1 MIAISGYKII
11 EKIYDGVETG
21 VYRAQ
26 PDLEENTVIIKILKA
41 KYPTLK
47 EITQLRHEYDISKN
61 LDFAGIIKTYK
72 LENYQNGLFLVLED
86 LGGLDLKKF
95 IDTHKID
102 LKDFC
107 EIALQLTDALT
118 VLYEHHIIHKDI
130 KPHNIIIQPIT
141 KQVKITDFSIAS
153 RLSRE
158 NPTINNHNGME
169 GTLTYISPEQT
180 GRMNRSIDYRTDFYS
195 LGVTF
200 YEMLTGEVPFK
211 SSEPIELVH
220 AHIAKKPIPPIE
232 LNPEIPQVISDIVMK
247 LLAKTAEDRYQSALG
262 IKADLEICLNE
273 LQNTGSISNF
283 TPGQEDLFAQFVI
296 HQKLYGR
303 ETEVATLMAAFERA
317 SQGSAEMMLVSGYS
331 GIGKSSLV
339 NEVHKPIVRDRG
351 YFISGKFDQF
361 KRNIPYASVIEAFQD
376 LIRQLLTETSA
387 KIANWK
393 EKLLNALGENGQVI
407 TEVLP
412 DVELI
417 IGEQP
422 DVPKLGATESQNRFN
437 RVFQNFIHVFSTKE
451 HPLVLFLDDLQW
463 ADSASLKLIQ
473 LLITDPDSQYLLFI
487 GAYRDNEV
495 SPTHP
500 LILTLEEIQKLGSTI
515 NNIVLTPLDISHV
528 RELVADTLHDQINRS
543 QPLADLVFH
552 KTQGNPFFLTQLLQ
566 SLYEEKLLIFD
577 FNAACWQWN
586 IEQIQGIGITDYS
599 VVQLLAKNI
608 QKLPESTQ
616 RVLKLAACIGNTFN
630 LDVLAI
636 VNQKSQSETAE
647 NLWSSLQAGLIL
659 PLNEAYK
666 IPLSFDENK
675 SGALILQDFKVSYKF
690 LHDRVQQAAYSLI
703 PEADKKETHLKIGQL
718 LLEKTNPEERQ
729 ENIFALVNQ
738 LNFGTDLI
746 TTDAE
751 KYELAELNLIAGQKA
766 KLANAYEAARKYL
779 SVALALLP
787 ENSWQNQYELALAL
801 YVEAVEVEYL
811 NINFEEAEKLSEV
824 VIANAK
830 TLLEKIRI
838 YENKILFHIAQNQ
851 MSAAIDLSLQVL
863 GMLGEHLSQSPP
875 PPELIIEDFAE
886 LPEMVDPYKLA
897 TMRIL
902 MTLASAAIAGNPSLL
917 VPIAF
922 SMINLCIKYG
932 NSVIAVYGYALYGVM
947 LCGFLGDIDS
957 GYRFGKLALKLLDQF
972 NTRELKAKIGN
983 LVNGFV
989 IPWKAH
995 ARETIQPMRESIQ
1008 IGLETGDIEYA
1019 CYNAT
1024 TYSAYIFYVGESL
1037 DFVNQQQSKYI
1048 DMMLKLQQEIQLYY
1062 AQIFRQI
1069 VLNFQGKSEDTL
1081 VLVGSSFNEVEML
1094 PIFLENNHFIL
1105 NFLVYFGKSL
1115 LGYFFKDYQQAVE
1128 NAMLAEKYTAAIAGF
1143 IHVTEHNFYYSLAL
1157 LAAYS
1162 DVDNSLQDQY
1172 MQQVDKNQ
1180 QAMQV
1185 WAEKAPANNQHKYDL
1200 IKAEKARVLGNIGEA
1215 MEYYDR
1221 AIKAAKEQ
1229 RYIQEEALANELA
1242 AEFYFSRD
1250 KDKVATTYLTDAYYG
1265 YIHWGATA
1273 KVKDLELRYPKIFS
1287 QILAREK
1294 FSIDLD
1300 RTTSLTTAVGTFA
1313 LDLTT
1318 VMKASQTLSRE
1329 ILLNDLI
1336 EKLMKIV
1343 MENAGAQNSCLILD
1357 KKGKLVVEAMVFV
1370 EQNDIVLF
1378 PSIPLEESETLPLSL
1393 INYVAR
1399 TKENVVL
1406 KDAGREGNFITDTY
1420 IVKAKPKS
1428 ILCVPIINQGTLVG
1442 ILYLENNLTAG
1453 AFTPER
1459 LEVLRI
1465 LSTQAAISLRN
1476 AMLYANLETATEE
1489 LKVANSQLEDYSRTL
1504 EEKVETRTL
1513 ELKDKNLHLH
1523 QAITELQQTQAQ
1535 LIQTEKMS
1543 SLGQLVAGI
1552 AHEINNPVNF
1562 IHGNILHATEYI
1574 DGLLNL
1580 VNLYQE
1586 QYPNSTPKIQEE
1598 IEAIDL
1604 EFLSEDLPKVLDSM
1618 QIGSERIR
1626 QIVLSLR
1633 NFSRL
1638 DEADMKQV
1646 DIHEG
1651 IDSTLLILQ
1660 HRLKAKSDHSEIQI
1674 IKEYGDLPKIEC
1686 YPGQLNQ
1693 VFMNIVSNAIDV
1705 LEEYDSKR
1713 SKSERQQN
1721 PCTIRIHTDLKDSN
1735 QVKISIADNGSGMS
1749 EKVRSKIFDPFF
1761 TTKSVGAGT
1770 GLGLSISYQIVAEK
1784 HRGHLECISA
1794 PGKGAEFIITIPV
1807 QQEGNN

>member
-1 MIAISGYKII
+1 M
-11 EKIYDGVETG
+11 
-21 VYRAQ
+21 
-26 PDLEENTVIIKILKA
+26 
-41 KYPTLK
+41 
-47 EITQLRHEYDISKN
+47 
-61 LDFAGIIKTYK
+61 
-72 LENYQNGLFLVLED
+72 
-86 LGGLDLKKF
+86 
-95 IDTHKID
+95 
-102 LKDFC
+102 
-107 EIALQLTDALT
+107 
-118 VLYEHHIIHKDI
+118 
-130 KPHNIIIQPIT
+130 
-141 KQVKITDFSIAS
+141 
-153 RLSRE
+153 
-158 NPTINNHNGME
+158 
-169 GTLTYISPEQT
+169 
-180 GRMNRSIDYRTDFYS
+180 
-195 LGVTF
+195 
-200 YEMLTGEVPFK
+200 
-211 SSEPIELVH
+211 
-220 AHIAKKPIPPIE
+220 
-232 LNPEIPQVISDIVMK
+232 
-247 LLAKTAEDRYQSALG
+247 
-262 IKADLEICLNE
+262 
-273 LQNTGSISNF
+273 
-283 TPGQEDLFAQFVI
+283 
-296 HQKLYGR
+296 
-303 ETEVATLMAAFERA
+303 
-317 SQGSAEMMLVSGYS
+317 
-331 GIGKSSLV
+331 
-339 NEVHKPIVRDRG
+339 
-351 YFISGKFDQF
+351 
-361 KRNIPYASVIEAFQD
+361 
-376 LIRQLLTETSA
+376 
-387 KIANWK
+387 
-393 EKLLNALGENGQVI
+393 
-407 TEVLP
+407 
-412 DVELI
+412 
-417 IGEQP
+417 
-422 DVPKLGATESQNRFN
+422 
-437 RVFQNFIHVFSTKE
+437 
-451 HPLVLFLDDLQW
+451 
-463 ADSASLKLIQ
+463 
-473 LLITDPDSQYLLFI
+473 
-487 GAYRDNEV
+487 
-495 SPTHP
+495 
-500 LILTLEEIQKLGSTI
+500 
-515 NNIVLTPLDISHV
+515 
-528 RELVADTLHDQINRS
+528 
-543 QPLADLVFH
+543 
-552 KTQGNPFFLTQLLQ
+552 
-566 SLYEEKLLIFD
+566 
-577 FNAACWQWN
+577 
-586 IEQIQGIGITDYS
+586 
-599 VVQLLAKNI
+599 
-608 QKLPESTQ
+608 
-616 RVLKLAACIGNTFN
+616 
-630 LDVLAI
+630 
-636 VNQKSQSETAE
+636 
-647 NLWSSLQAGLIL
+647 WSSLQAGLIL

-675 SGALILQDFKVSYKF
+675 SGALILQDFQVSYKF

-703 PEADKKETHLKIGQL
+703 PETDKKETHLKIGQL

-738 LNFGTDLI
+738 LNFGTELI
-746 TTDAE
+746 ASDSE

-779 SVALALLP
+779 NVALALLP

-811 NINFEEAEKLSEV
+811 NINFEQAEKLSEV
-824 VIANAK
+824 VLKNAK
-830 TLLEKIRI
+830 TLLEKVKV
-838 YENKILFHIAQNQ
+838 YENKMLFHIAQNQ
-851 MSAAIDLSLQVL
+851 MLIAIDISLQVL
-863 GMLGEHLSQSPP
+863 EMLGEPLSQSPP
-875 PPELIIEDFAE
+875 PQLIIEDLIN
-886 LPEMVDPYKLA
+886 LPEVVDPYKLA
-897 TMRIL
+897 AMRIL
-902 MTLASAAIAGNPSLL
+902 MTLMSAAMFANPSLV
-917 VPIAF
+917 VPIGY
-922 SMINLCIKYG
+922 SMVNLCIKYG
-932 NSVIAVYGYALYGVM
+932 NSAIAVYGYAYYGLIV
-947 LCGFLGDIDS
+947 CAFLGDIDS
-957 GYRFGKLALKLLDQF
+957 GYRFGKLALRMLDQF
-972 NTRELKAKIGN
+972 NTREFQSKIFN
-983 LVNGFV
+983 VLNAFV
-989 IPWKAH
+989 FHWKTH
-995 ARETIQPMRESIQ
+995 ARETIKPMLESIQ

-1019 CYNAT
+1019 CYSAT
-1024 TYSAYIFYVGESL
+1024 TSSAYIFYIGEPL
-1037 DFVNQQQSKYI
+1037 DIVNQHQSKYI
-1048 DMMLKLQQEIQLYY
+1048 DMMLKLQQESQLYY
-1062 AQIFRQI
+1062 AKIFNQI
-1069 VLNFQGKSEDTL
+1069 VLNLQGKSADTL
-1081 VLVGSSFNEVEML
+1081 SLVGSSFNEVEML
-1094 PIFLENNHFIL
+1094 PIFLETNNFIL
-1105 NFLVYFGKSL
+1105 SFLVYFGKSF

-1143 IHVTEHNFYYSLAL
+1143 IHFTQHNFYYSLAL
-1157 LAAYS
+1157 LAAYPH
-1162 DVDNSLQDQY
+1162 VDSTLQQQY

-1180 QAMQV
+1180 EAMQV
-1185 WAEKAPANNQHKYDL
+1185 WAEKAPANYQHKYEL
-1200 IKAEKARVLGNIGEA
+1200 IKAEKARVLGKIGEA

-1242 AEFYFSRD
+1242 ADFYFSRG
-1250 KDKVATTYLTDAYYG
+1250 KDKVATTYLTDAYYA

-1273 KVKDLELRYPKIFS
+1273 KVKDLELRYPQIFS

-1378 PSIPLEESETLPLSL
+1378 PSIPLEDSETLPLSL

-1399 TKENVVL
+1399 TQENVVL

-1428 ILCVPIINQGTLVG
+1428 ILCVPIINQGTVIG

-1489 LKVANSQLEDYSRTL
+1489 LKAANSQLEEYSRTL

-1513 ELKDKNLHLH
+1513 EIKDKNLHLQ

-1586 QYPNSTPKIQEE
+1586 QYPNSTPKIQDE

-1713 SKSERQQN
+1713 SGWERQQN
-1721 PCTIRIHTDLKDSN
+1721 PCTIRIHTDLKDGN
-1735 QVKISIADNGSGMS
+1735 QVRISMADNGSGMS
-1749 EKVRSKIFDPFF
+1749 EAVRSKIFDPFF

-1794 PGKGAEFIITIPV
+1794 PGKGAEFIITIPI
-1807 QQEGNN
+1807 QQEG

>member
-11 EKIYDGVETG
+11 EKIYDGVATG

-26 PDLEENTVIIKILKA
+26 PDFEENTVILKILKA
-41 KYPTLK
+41 KYPTLE
-47 EITQLRHEYDISKN
+47 EITQLRHEYEISKN
-61 LDFAGIIKTYK
+61 LDFVGIIKTYN
-72 LENYQNGLFLVLED
+72 LENYHNGLFLVLED
-86 LGGLDLKKF
+86 VGGLDLKNF
-95 IDTHKID
+95 IDAHKID

-107 EIALQLTDALT
+107 EIAIQLTNALT
-118 VLYEHHIIHKDI
+118 ILYENHIIHKDI
-130 KPHNIIIQPIT
+130 KPHNIIIHPIT
-141 KQVKITDFSIAS
+141 KQVKLTDFSIAS
-153 RLSRE
+153 RLSIE
-158 NPTINNHNGME
+158 NPTINNHNWME

-247 LLAKTAEDRYQSALG
+247 LLEKTAEDRYQSALG
-262 IKADLEICLNE
+262 IKADLEICLNQ
-273 LQNTGSISNF
+273 LQNSGSISNF
-283 TPGQEDLFAQFVI
+283 TPGQQDLFAQFVI
-296 HQKLYGR
+296 PQKLYGR
-303 ETEVATLMAAFERA
+303 EAEVTTLMAAFERA
-317 SQGSAEMMLVSGYS
+317 SHGSAEMMLVSGYS

-339 NEVHKPIVRDRG
+339 NEVHKPIVRQRG

-361 KRNIPYASVIEAFQD
+361 KRNIPYASTIQAFQD
-376 LIRQLLTETSA
+376 LIRQLLTETSD
-387 KIANWK
+387 KIAVWK
-393 EKLLNALGENGQVI
+393 EKLLTALGENGRVI
-407 TEVLP
+407 TEVIP

-417 IGEQP
+417 IGQQP

-437 RVFQNFIHVFSTKE
+437 RVFQSFIHVFSTKE

-515 NNIVLTPLDISHV
+515 NNIVLSPLDISHV
-528 RELVADTLHDQINRS
+528 RQLVADTLHDKINRS
-543 QPLADLVFH
+543 QSLAELVFN
-552 KTQGNPFFLTQLLQ
+552 KTQGNPFFITQLLQ
-566 SLYEEKLLIFD
+566 SLYQEKLLTFD

-636 VNQKSQSETAE
+636 VNEKSQSETAE
-647 NLWSSLQAGLIL
+647 DLWSSLQAGLIL

-703 PEADKKETHLKIGQL
+703 PEADKKKTHLKIGQL
-718 LLEKTNPEERQ
+718 LLEKTNPEERK

-738 LNFGTDLI
+738 LNFGTELI
-746 TTDAE
+746 TSDAE

-779 SVALALLP
+779 NVALALIP

-811 NINFEEAEKLSEV
+811 NINFVQAEKLSEV

-830 TLLEKIRI
+830 TLLEKIRV
-838 YENKILFHIAQNQ
+838 YENKIVFYVAQNQ
-851 MSAAIDLSLQVL
+851 MSVGIDLSLQVL
-863 GMLGEHLSQSPP
+863 EMLGEPLSDQPP
-875 PPELIIEDFAE
+875 PQIIIEDLIN
-886 LPEMVDPYKLA
+886 LPEMVDPDKLA
-897 TMRIL
+897 AMRIL
-902 MTLASAAIAGNPSLL
+902 MTLASAAMIGNPSLL

-922 SMINLCIKYG
+922 TMVNLSIKYG
-932 NSVIAVYGYALYGVM
+932 NSAIAVYAYALYGLM
-947 LCGFLGDIDS
+947 LCGFLGDIES
-957 GYRFGKLALKLLDQF
+957 GYRFGKLALSMVEQF
-972 NTRELKAKIGN
+972 NTRELKSKIGN
-983 LVNGFV
+983 IVNACV
-989 IPWKAH
+989 IHWKDH
-995 ARETIQPMRESIQ
+995 AKKTIEPMRDAIQ

-1024 TYSAYIFYVGESL
+1024 TYSAYIFYVGKSL
-1037 DFVNQQQSKYI
+1037 KFVKHEQSKYV
-1048 DMMLKLQQEIQLYY
+1048 DMMLKLKQATQIEY
-1062 AQIFRQI
+1062 AKMFRQLT
-1069 VLNFQGKSEDTL
+1069 LNLRGEAADKL
-1081 VLVGSSFNEVEML
+1081 VLVSDSFNELEML
-1094 PIFLENNHFIL
+1094 PVFIETNNVIL
-1105 NFLVYFGKSL
+1105 AFVTYLAKTIL
-1115 LGYFFKDYQQAVE
+1115 LYLFKEPTQAVA
-1128 NAMLAEKYTAAIAGF
+1128 NAMLAENYAATVGVF
-1143 IHVTEHNFYYSLAL
+1143 LHVTEHNFYYSLAL
-1157 LAAYS
+1157 LAAYPQVES
-1162 DVDNSLQDQY
+1162 SLQEEYLQK
-1172 MQQVDKNQ
+1172 VEANQ
-1180 QAMQV
+1180 QAMQL
-1185 WAEKAPANNQHKYDL
+1185 WANHAPANYQHKYDL
-1200 IKAEKARVLGNIGEA
+1200 VKAETARVLGQVGKA
-1215 MEYYDR
+1215 MEYYDS

-1229 RYIQEEALANELA
+1229 AYIQEEALANELA
-1242 AEFYFSRD
+1242 AEFYFSRC

-1265 YIHWGATA
+1265 YIHWEATA
-1273 KVKDLELRYPKIFS
+1273 KVRDLELRYPQTFS
-1287 QILAREK
+1287 QMLAREN
-1294 FSIDLD
+1294 FSLDVD
-1300 RTTSLTTAVGTFA
+1300 RTTSLTTDVGTSA

-1343 MENAGAQNSCLILD
+1343 MENAGAQNSSLILD
-1357 KKGKLVVEAMVFV
+1357 KKGKLVVEATVFV
-1370 EQNDIVLF
+1370 DKNELVLF
-1378 PSIPLEESETLPLSL
+1378 PSIPLEDSETLPLSL

-1399 TKENVVL
+1399 TQENVVL
-1406 KDAGREGNFITDTY
+1406 RDAGREGNFITDAY

-1428 ILCVPIINQGTLVG
+1428 VLCVPIITQGTVIG

-1465 LSTQAAISLRN
+1465 LSTQAAISLKN

-1489 LKVANSQLEDYSRTL
+1489 LKVANTQLEEYSRTL
-1504 EEKVETRTL
+1504 EQKVETRTL
-1513 ELKDKNLHLH
+1513 ELKDKNLHL
-1523 QAITELQQTQAQ
+1523 QQTLTELQQTQTQ

-1562 IHGNILHATEYI
+1562 IHGNILHASEYI

-1586 QYPNSTPKIQEE
+1586 QYPNSTPKIQDE

-1638 DEADMKQV
+1638 DEAEMKKV

-1660 HRLKAKSDHSEIQI
+1660 HRLKAKSEHSEIQI
-1674 IKEYGDLPKIEC
+1674 VKEYGDLPKVEC

-1713 SKSERQQN
+1713 SGLERQQN
-1721 PCTIRIHTDLKDSN
+1721 PCTIRIHTGIINDN
-1735 QVKISIADNGSGMS
+1735 QVRISVADNGSGMR
-1749 EKVRSKIFDPFF
+1749 EEVRSKIFDPFF
-1761 TTKSVGAGT
+1761 TTKAVGSGT

-1784 HRGHLECISA
+1784 HGGHLECISA
-1794 PGKGAEFIITIPV
+1794 PGKGAEFIITIPI
-1807 QQEGNN
+1807 QQE